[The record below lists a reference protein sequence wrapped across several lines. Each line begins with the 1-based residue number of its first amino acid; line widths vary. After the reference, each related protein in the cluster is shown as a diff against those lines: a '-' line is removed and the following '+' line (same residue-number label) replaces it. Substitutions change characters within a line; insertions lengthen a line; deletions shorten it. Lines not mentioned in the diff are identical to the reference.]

1 MTHKKLSA
9 LFAATLAVGAITAA
23 VSQTASADK
32 ATTKDGLKEK
42 PPVVQICDTGAY
54 QNCLASANPPFGP
67 PTIAFCKAMSG
78 CSKEVN

>member
-1 MTHKKLSA
+1 MTNKKLSA

-42 PPVVQICDTGAY
+42 PPVTQICDIGVY
-54 QNCLASANPPFGP
+54 QACLADGGFVNV
-67 PTIAFCKAMSG
+67 CKAASG
-78 CSKEVN
+78 CGKEVN